1 MRFTDENN
9 NISVK
14 DIRIKGDKASG
25 QPITKL
31 AMYENIADTPAEF
44 AKVIRSA
51 QEMLDGM
58 AFTPKE
64 AKTVNGVFQSRAAEA
79 VQRAVD
85 AILGELDEQ
94 GYKEAKEAIER
105 FVGAEH

>member
-51 QEMLDGM
+51 QEMLAGI
-58 AFTPKE
+58 AFTPKQAE
-64 AKTVNGVFQSRAAEA
+64 TVKSVVQSRAAEA
-79 VQRAVD
+79 VQKAVD
-85 AILGELDEQ
+85 AILRELDEQ
-94 GYKEAKEAIER
+94 GYSEAKEAIQR
-105 FVGAEH
+105 FVGAE

>member
-44 AKVIRSA
+44 AKIIRSA
-51 QEMLDGM
+51 QEMLDGI
-58 AFTPKE
+58 AFTPKQAE
-64 AKTVNGVFQSRAAEA
+64 TVKRV
-79 VQRAVD
+79 VQKAVD
-85 AILGELDEQ
+85 AILRELDEQ
-94 GYKEAKEAIER
+94 GYKEAKEAIEQ
-105 FVGAEH
+105 FVRAE

>member
-44 AKVIRSA
+44 AKIIR
-51 QEMLDGM
+51 
-58 AFTPKE
+58 
-64 AKTVNGVFQSRAAEA
+64 
-79 VQRAVD
+79 
-85 AILGELDEQ
+85 
-94 GYKEAKEAIER
+94 
-105 FVGAEH
+105 

>member
-44 AKVIRSA
+44 AKIIRSA
-51 QEMLDGM
+51 QEMLDGI
-58 AFTPKE
+58 AFTPKQAE
-64 AKTVNGVFQSRAAEA
+64 TVKSVVQSRAAEA
-79 VQRAVD
+79 VQKAVD
-85 AILGELDEQ
+85 AILRELDEQ
-94 GYKEAKEAIER
+94 GYSEAKEAIER
-105 FVGAEH
+105 FVGAEN

>member
-14 DIRIKGDKASG
+14 DIRIKGDKVSG

-31 AMYENIADTPAEF
+31 AMYENIADTPAKF
-44 AKVIRSA
+44 AKIIRSA
-51 QEMLDGM
+51 QEMLDGI
-58 AFTPKE
+58 AFTPKQAE
-64 AKTVNGVFQSRAAEA
+64 TVKSVVQSRAAEA
-79 VQRAVD
+79 VQKAVD

>member
-44 AKVIRSA
+44 AKIIRSA
-51 QEMLDGM
+51 QEMLDGI
-58 AFTPKE
+58 AFTPKQAE
-64 AKTVNGVFQSRAAEA
+64 TVKAVVQEKATEA
-79 VQRAVD
+79 VQRAVG
-85 AILGELDEQ
+85 AILRELEEK
-94 GYKEAKEAIER
+94 GYTEAKKAIEQL
-105 FVGAEH
+105 VGGAE